1 MGRLEEKIQA
11 LPPPLQQEV
20 EDFVEF
26 LVAKRGRSRPAAPT
40 LEWAGALKDLRG
52 QYTSV
57 DLQHAIS
64 TLRIT
69 RP

>member
-1 MGRLEEKIQA
+1 MGRLEEKIQV
-11 LPPPLQQEV
+11 LPPALRQEV
-20 EDFVEF
+20 EDFVAF
-26 LVAKRGRSRPAAPT
+26 LAAKQERSRPGAPT

-64 TLRIT
+64 ALRIT
-69 RP
+69 GP